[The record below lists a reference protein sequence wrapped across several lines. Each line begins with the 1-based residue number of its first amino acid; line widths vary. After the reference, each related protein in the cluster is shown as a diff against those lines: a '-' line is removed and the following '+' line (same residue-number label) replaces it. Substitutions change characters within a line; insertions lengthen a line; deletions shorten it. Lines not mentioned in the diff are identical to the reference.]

1 MRVFANGIIT
11 HFALDGPADAPV
23 LTLSHSLAASLEMWE
38 PQLPALAKRYRV
50 LRYDTRGHGGSEA
63 PPGAYTLATLADD
76 VVALLAALE
85 IPRTHFIGLS
95 MGGMIG
101 QTLALEHPELLE
113 SLVLADTAS
122 RIPPET
128 GPIWDQRVATAET
141 QGMAVSVEETI
152 ARWFTAPFI
161 AESPEVVDHIR
172 ALIRT
177 TAPSGFAGCC
187 RAIQDLDYT
196 DRLQEIRLPTLII
209 VGENDMGTPVAASEV
224 MHQRIAGSKLV
235 VLGPAAHLSNI
246 EQAEEF
252 NRNVTAFLVA
262 L

>member
-1 MRVFANGIIT
+1 MRILANGIIT
-11 HFALDGPADAPV
+11 NFALDGPAEAPV
-23 LTLSHSLAASLEMWE
+23 VTLSHSLAASLEMWD
-38 PQLPALAKRYRV
+38 PQLPALANRSRV

-63 PPGAYTLATLADD
+63 PPGAYSLEMLADD
-76 VVALLAALE
+76 VLGLLAALE

-95 MGGMIG
+95 LGGMIG
-101 QTLALEHPELLE
+101 QTLALEHPEVLE

-122 RIPPET
+122 QIPPEM
-128 GPIWDQRVATAET
+128 GPLWDQRVEIAGSK
-141 QGMAVSVEETI
+141 GMAALANDTI
-152 ARWFTAPFI
+152 ERWFTAPFI
-161 AESPEVVDHIR
+161 AESPEVVDSIR

-187 RAIQDLDYT
+187 RAIQNLNYT
-196 DRLQEIRLPTLII
+196 DRLGEIQLPTLII

-235 VLGPAAHLSNI
+235 VIGPAAHLSNI
-246 EQAEEF
+246 EQADKF
-252 NRNVTAFLVA
+252 NQSITVFLDG